1 MTKKVQRFT
10 TSTYRPLSE
19 PGAEVLVGT
28 TRLKF
33 KAYQYIYSILIPT
46 PYIVRKKIMAANR
59 TSQPINSQNIKP
71 H

>member
-19 PGAEVLVGT
+19 PGAEVGT

-33 KAYQYIYSILIPT
+33 RLINIYIQYINT
-46 PYIVRKKIMAANR
+46 
-59 TSQPINSQNIKP
+59 NSLHSSKENYGSKSYKST

>member
-19 PGAEVLVGT
+19 PGAEVGT

-33 KAYQYIYSILIPT
+33 RLINIYPT
-46 PYIVRKKIMAANR
+46 HYIVRKKIMAANR

>member
-19 PGAEVLVGT
+19 PGAEVGT

-33 KAYQYIYSILIPT
+33 RLINIYITVY
-46 PYIVRKKIMAANR
+46 
-59 TSQPINSQNIKP
+59 
-71 H
+71 

>member
-19 PGAEVLVGT
+19 PGAEVGT

-33 KAYQYIYSILIPT
+33 RLNNIYT
-46 PYIVRKKIMAANR
+46 VY
-59 TSQPINSQNIKP
+59 
-71 H
+71 

>member
-19 PGAEVLVGT
+19 PGAEVGT

-33 KAYQYIYSILIPT
+33 RLINIYNVYSILIPT

>member
-19 PGAEVLVGT
+19 PGAEVGT

-33 KAYQYIYSILIPT
+33 NIQYINTNSLNSSKENYGSKSYKSI
-46 PYIVRKKIMAANR
+46 
-59 TSQPINSQNIKP
+59 